1 MGVNVGSVRKT
12 DGVYSIRH
20 MNEFQWVIEVF
31 KEEFAERDRASLK
44 KFE

>member
-1 MGVNVGSVRKT
+1 MGLNVSYVRLT
-12 DGVYSIRH
+12 DGVYSVRH